1 MTLCELL
8 SRGSKGFAKAE
19 KILRSHLCLNY
30 YWGKALVSSVTLDML
45 QRKQSIKLPQGLSGW
60 TSPVISV
67 SRLAERFRGEVV
79 IKAINH
85 WPASRSFGVKLG
97 FEGGFPCVTIGK
109 LLELE
114 VSRAPIFFPF
124 LCKSFGEAIYS
135 GD

>member
-19 KILRSHLCLNY
+19 QILRSHLCLNY

-67 SRLAERFRGEVV
+67 SRLAERFRGKVV

-85 WPASRSFGVKLG
+85 WPASRSFGVRLG